1 MPAVAVTILLEFPV
15 RPDAENVDEVL
26 NFDLPATAAYPGNEG
41 TEVLSDNTR
50 PDKLFLLTR
59 WSTPEAYAAYAA
71 WRQSPEGAT
80 RLNEIAAGA
89 PTIHHFHTYL
99 RF

>member
-1 MPAVAVTILLEFPV
+1 MAVTILLEFPV
-15 RPDAENVDEVL
+15 RPDADNVDDVL
-26 NFDLPATAAYPGNEG
+26 RFDLPATASYPGNES
-41 TEVLSDNTR
+41 TEVLADDAR

-59 WSTPEAYAAYAA
+59 WSTPEAYEDYVQ

-80 RLNEIAAGA
+80 RLSEISAGA
-89 PTIHHFHTYL
+89 PTIQHFHTHI

>member
-1 MPAVAVTILLEFPV
+1 MAVTILLELPI
-15 RPDAENVDEVL
+15 RADAENVDEIL

-41 TEVLSDNTR
+41 TEVLSDDTR
-50 PDKLFLLTR
+50 RDTLFLLTR
-59 WSTPEAYAAYAA
+59 WTTMEAYETYFA
-71 WRQSPEGAT
+71 WRQSSEGRT

-89 PTIHHFHTYL
+89 PTVHRFRSHL